1 MKQKALCTG
10 KLLVITGNG
19 NYWQFSAPKL
29 LVIWDAHAEVGTRF
43 HKKSGTVSLYS
54 CDIADRCCF
63 MGVWFVTRCTHSRP
77 RSFITQLHFYPFE
90 QLSNCCSCKPPE
102 SWIGGDPKVVV
113 SPSVGY
119 RRLELVQGRSLLRVF
134 FHAST
139 QTRAGA
145 LRTSTRTS
153 SRTTTRFQQRQTH
166 VMS

>member
-1 MKQKALCTG
+1 M
-10 KLLVITGNG
+10 
-19 NYWQFSAPKL
+19 
-29 LVIWDAHAEVGTRF
+29 
-43 HKKSGTVSLYS
+43 
-54 CDIADRCCF
+54 
-63 MGVWFVTRCTHSRP
+63 TRCTHSRP
-77 RSFITQLHFYPFE
+77 RSFFTQLHFYPFE
-90 QLSNCCSCKPPE
+90 QLSNCYNCKPPK
-102 SWIGGDPKVVV
+102 SWIGGDPEVVV

-166 VMS
+166 VMSQFRTAYAAYRLHQAVQLCWQTLQSAIYANSAWTHAVRPMHTLVP

>member
-1 MKQKALCTG
+1 MVITG
-10 KLLVITGNG
+10 KLLVITSNG
-19 NYWQFSAPKL
+19 NYWPFSAPKL

-77 RSFITQLHFYPFE
+77 RSFFTQLHFYPFE

-102 SWIGGDPKVVV
+102 SWIGGDPEVVV
-113 SPSVGY
+113 SPSVGC
-119 RRLELVQGRSLLRVF
+119 RRLELVGRSLLRVF